1 MNPEMLHLLQEY
13 PAGLTPIAS
22 AHNSAMSIELLATPA
37 EPATLFYCCC
47 SCADLVLRGRYM
59 VPAGERLS
67 ESFAAVIKKAYA
79 ELVDAG
85 QLQKD
90 THVPNFSL
98 IQ

>member
-1 MNPEMLHLLQEY
+1 
-13 PAGLTPIAS
+13 
-22 AHNSAMSIELLATPA
+22 
-37 EPATLFYCCC
+37 
-47 SCADLVLRGRYM
+47 M